1 MPRYL
6 NPPDAPRPAS
16 RYAQGVALGPA
27 AKRLVISGQIGLN
40 AEGVLAQGLEGQMAQ
55 AFDNLLAVVAAA
67 GLTAADIIKTTTYV
81 TVPDAVAIYRKI
93 REEKLGKGFPAATY
107 LQVARLALAEYL
119 VEIEGEAVREV

>member
-1 MPRYL
+1 
-6 NPPDAPRPAS
+6 
-16 RYAQGVALGPA
+16 
-27 AKRLVISGQIGLN
+27 
-40 AEGVLAQGLEGQMAQ
+40 MAQ

-67 GLTAADIIKTTTYV
+67 GLTSADIIKTTTYV

-107 LQVARLALAEYL
+107 LQVAGLALAEYL